1 MNKHKLSRLAILGL
15 PLLLVALSGNSQA
28 AGVSFAKHVKPL
40 LDKHCTE
47 CHRSGGEGATK
58 SGFLI
63 ESYDS
68 LMKGTKFGA
77 VIVPGDAVS
86 SSLYR
91 LLAGEVDPSIRC
103 HTTRIRCR
111 HRISP
116 LLKSGSIR
124 ARRTTEALS
133 DALPLRPVGR
143 AVASMI
149 HRTYP

>member
-91 LLAGEVDPSIRC
+91 LLAGEVDPSIRMP
-103 HTTRIRCR
+103 HNKD
-111 HRISP
+111 P
-116 LLKSGSIR
+116 LP
-124 ARRTTEALS
+124 AS
-133 DALPLRPVGR
+133 DITIVEKWINQGAKNN
-143 AVASMI
+143 
-149 HRTYP
+149 